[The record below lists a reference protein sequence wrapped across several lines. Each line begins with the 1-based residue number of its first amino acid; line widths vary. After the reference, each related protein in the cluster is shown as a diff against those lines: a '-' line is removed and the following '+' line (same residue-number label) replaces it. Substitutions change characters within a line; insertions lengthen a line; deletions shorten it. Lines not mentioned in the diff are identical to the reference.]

1 MTDMPPSLQHLL
13 PHLDRAAQLLGQ
25 LRRDLHATILG
36 QPALVDGLLMALL
49 TGGHVLLEGP
59 PGVAKTLAV
68 NALARMVGLEAR
80 RVQGTPDLLPS
91 DLIGTQIYHPQTG
104 QFVTYKG
111 PLFTNLLL
119 FDEINRTPP
128 KVQSALLEAMQ
139 ERQVTLAQQTH
150 PLDEPFVV
158 LATQN
163 PFDHE
168 GTYPL
173 PDAQLDRFALH
184 VTVRYPEPEVEL
196 AIIRGEYRDL
206 ESLVPVLAAAEL
218 KDLRQWVRQIHL
230 SETLERSIVTIVGLT
245 RQGPESDIGFYL
257 ESGVSPRASQWWA
270 AAARSRALLHG
281 QAYVRPED
289 VVQTAHL
296 VLRHRLALSFEAAAE
311 GVSADALIDRM
322 LEMRPPA

>member
-1 MTDMPPSLQHLL
+1 MTEMPPSLQHLQ
-13 PHLDRAAQLLGQ
+13 PDLDGAATLLGQ
-25 LRRDLHATILG
+25 WRADLQATILG
-36 QPALVDGLLMALL
+36 QPTLIDGLLMALL
-49 TGGHVLLEGP
+49 IGGHVLLEGP

-68 NALARMVGLEAR
+68 KALARTVGLQAK

-104 QFVTYKG
+104 EFVTYKG
-111 PLFTNLLL
+111 PLYTNLLL

-139 ERQVTLAQQTH
+139 EKQVTLAQQTH
-150 PLDEPFVV
+150 RLDDPFLV

-163 PFDHE
+163 PFEHE

-184 VTVRYPEPEVEL
+184 VIVQYPDADTEL
-196 AIIRGEYRDL
+196 AVVRGEYRDL
-206 ESLVPVLAAAEL
+206 ESLVPMLGATEL
-218 KDLRQWVRQIHL
+218 RALRLLVKQIHL
-230 SETLERSIVTIVGLT
+230 SDTLERSIVALVGLT

-270 AAARSRALLHG
+270 AAARAHALLDG
-281 QAYVRPED
+281 RAFVRPAD
-289 VVQTAHL
+289 VVATGPQ

-311 GVSADALIDRM
+311 GVSADALVGRM
-322 LEMRPPA
+322 LAMRPPA

>member
-1 MTDMPPSLQHLL
+1 MPPSLQHLQ
-13 PHLDRAAQLLGQ
+13 PQLDQAARWLGRLRAE
-25 LRRDLHATILG
+25 LHATVLG
-36 QPALVDGLLMALL
+36 QPALVDGLLTALL
-49 TGGHVLLEGP
+49 IRGHVLLEGP

-68 NALARMVGLEAR
+68 NALARCVGLEAR
-80 RVQGTPDLLPS
+80 RVQGTPDLLPA
-91 DLIGTQIYHPQTG
+91 DLIGTQLYQPQTG
-104 QFVTYKG
+104 QFLTYKG

-150 PLDEPFVV
+150 PLDDPFLV

-184 VTVRYPEPEVEL
+184 LAVGYPDAEVEL
-196 AIIRGEYRDL
+196 AIVRGDYRDAT
-206 ESLVPVLAAAEL
+206 SLTPVLGAA
-218 KDLRQWVRQIHL
+218 DLRQLQQVVGQLHL
-230 SETLERSIVTIVGLT
+230 SETLERSIVALVGLT

-257 ESGVSPRASQWWA
+257 ESGVSPRASLWWA
-270 AAARSRALLHG
+270 AAARAHALLHG
-281 QAYVRPED
+281 RPYVRPED
-289 VVQTAHL
+289 VNVVAPL

-311 GVSADALIDRM
+311 GVSAEALVARM